1 MARTGRHLVIV
12 TVGITAWAAGVG
24 LAAPLALAAPAPLE
38 PTTDCSEMAHPPIGQ
53 PDSGSDNPLTR
64 AGQLGELTQPPG
76 PTTPM
81 PMDCPPIGHG

>member
-12 TVGITAWAAGVG
+12 TVGIMAWAAGVG
-24 LAAPLALAAPAPLE
+24 LAAPPALTAPVPLE

-64 AGQLGELTQPPG
+64 AGQLGELTQQPG

-81 PMDCPPIGHG
+81 PMDCIPIGHG